1 MSKPDWKIAPHW
13 ANWLAADTTTDP
25 AKPEYWVWFEDEP
38 VWSGGGWLLGE
49 GGGKWDQ
56 TAHVV
61 PVGYDTPNSLERR
74 P

>member
-1 MSKPDWKIAPHW
+1 MSKPDWNIAPHW
-13 ANWLAADTTTDP
+13 ANWLAADTTIDP
-25 AKPEYWVWFEDEP
+25 SKPEYWVWFEDEP
-38 VWSGGGWLLGE
+38 VWNDSGWLLGE

-56 TAHVV
+56 TAFDV